1 MYAIIA
7 DGGRQYRVEEGTEL
21 KLDRLGQEKGS
32 KIKLEDVL
40 LIADGDDV
48 KIGAPKVEGAS
59 VEVEVLDEVKDKK
72 LIAFTYRRRHSKSK
86 RKRGHR
92 QRHTLVKVTNIK
104 G

>member
-7 DGGRQYRVEEGTEL
+7 DGGRQYRVEKGTEF
-21 KLDRLGQEKGS
+21 KIDRLGQKKGEKLS
-32 KIKLEDVL
+32 LDEVL
-40 LIADGDDV
+40 LIADGDNV
-48 KIGAPKVEGAS
+48 KVGAPKVDGAS

-72 LIAFTYRRRHSKSK
+72 LIAFTYRRRHSNSK

>member
-7 DGGRQYRVEEGTEL
+7 DGGRQYRVEKGTEF
-21 KLDRLGQEKGS
+21 KLDRLGQTKGA
-32 KIKLEDVL
+32 KISLEDVL
-40 LIADGDDV
+40 LVADGDNV
-48 KIGAPKVEGAS
+48 KIGTPKVSGAS
-59 VEVEVLDEVKDKK
+59 VEVEVMDEVKDEK
-72 LIAFTYRRRHSKSK
+72 LIAFTYRRRKANSK

>member
-1 MYAIIA
+1 MYAIVA
-7 DGGRQYRVEEGTEL
+7 DGGRQYRVEEGMEF
-21 KLDRLGQEKGS
+21 KLDRLAQTEGE

-40 LIADGDDV
+40 LVADGENV
-48 KIGAPKVEGAS
+48 KIGAPKVKGAS
-59 VEVEVLDEVKDKK
+59 VEVEVLGEVKDKK
-72 LIAFTYRRRHSKSK
+72 VIAFTYRRRQNNSK

>member
-7 DGGRQYRVEEGTEL
+7 DGGRQYRVEEDMEL
-21 KLDRLGQEKGS
+21 KLDRLGQEKGA
-32 KIKLEDVL
+32 KITLDNVL
-40 LIADGDDV
+40 LVADGDNV
-48 KIGAPKVEGAS
+48 KVGAPKVDGAS
-59 VEVEVLDEVKDKK
+59 VEVEVLDEVKDEK

-92 QRHTLVKVTNIK
+92 QRHTLVKVTGIN

>member
-7 DGGRQYRVEEGTEL
+7 DGGRQYRVEKDMEF
-21 KLDRLGQEKGS
+21 KLDRLGQKKGD
-32 KIKLEDVL
+32 KITLDNVL
-40 LIADGDDV
+40 LVANGDKV
-48 KIGAPKVEGAS
+48 SVGAPRVDGAS

-72 LIAFTYRRRHSKSK
+72 LIAFTYRRRHANSK

-92 QRHTLVKVTNIK
+92 QRHTLVKVTAIK